1 MSTHSKDSKLTNK
14 QRIKEIV
21 ALLDSL
27 STELSE
33 RLAIED
39 QPKSSP
45 SNSSASYKSTTS
57 FNFPPP
63 ICVGDRVVIT
73 NKYRNLKGRT
83 GVIQRITRT
92 FYFLKLDGTDEIV
105 QKVKS
110 NVLRVSHEHNNDG

>member
-1 MSTHSKDSKLTNK
+1 MSTHLKQGKLNQ

-39 QPKSSP
+39 IPKSSP

-57 FNFPPP
+57 FSFPPP
-63 ICVGDRVVIT
+63 AISVGDRVVIT

-92 FYFLKLDGTDEIV
+92 FYFLKLDGSDKIV
-105 QKVKS
+105 QKLKS
-110 NVLRVSHEHNNDG
+110 NVLRVSNEE